1 MEQNL
6 NVRAKTLKLLEEPTR
21 ISLQEFRFGKGYLDM
36 TQQTWLTIQKK
47 KKINWILSKFKIFV
61 QQRTLPRK

>member
-6 NVRAKTLKLLEEPTR
+6 NVRAKNLKLLEEPTR
-21 ISLQEFRFGKGYLDM
+21 ISLHEFRFGKGYLDM

-47 KKINWILSKFKIFV
+47 KINWILSKFKIFV

>member
-6 NVRAKTLKLLEEPTR
+6 NVRAKNLKLLEEPTR
-21 ISLQEFRFGKGYLDM
+21 ISLHEFRFGKGYLDM

-47 KKINWILSKFKIFV
+47 K
-61 QQRTLPRK
+61 R